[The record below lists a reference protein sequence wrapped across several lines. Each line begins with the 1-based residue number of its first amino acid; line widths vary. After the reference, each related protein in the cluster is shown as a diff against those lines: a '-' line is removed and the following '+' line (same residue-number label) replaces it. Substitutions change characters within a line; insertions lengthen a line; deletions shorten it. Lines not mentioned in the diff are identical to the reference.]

1 MIKNKKLKL
10 IVGGCSYTYGGNDK
24 DTIPWPNQLAELLD
38 MELVNTSRNG
48 VGNEYILGEIS
59 KAICSYNNIGLV
71 VAMWSEFERID
82 FPQSLKTKRW
92 QYPDRSYVETE
103 KQFLT
108 TVNANVVYDLKKD
121 IQFPKSF
128 RRYVKLH
135 NEIVLLFN
143 ENGIYTKLKCLV
155 KSLSQM
161 MLFKQLVKSKGL
173 DYIHCVGTNPY
184 IRGEE
189 TAEDIKTKIQQYS
202 NAIID
207 SIFFDELDET
217 NFIGFPMIK
226 NIGGFFFDDLLPE
239 PNLSYRV
246 SESDSHPN
254 TKGHKIFA
262 DHIYEKYKEI
272 YHD

>member
-1 MIKNKKLKL
+1 M
-10 IVGGCSYTYGGNDK
+10 
-24 DTIPWPNQLAELLD
+24 
-38 MELVNTSRNG
+38 
-48 VGNEYILGEIS
+48 
-59 KAICSYNNIGLV
+59 
-71 VAMWSEFERID
+71 
-82 FPQSLKTKRW
+82 
-92 QYPDRSYVETE
+92 
-103 KQFLT
+103 
-108 TVNANVVYDLKKD
+108 
-121 IQFPKSF
+121 
-128 RRYVKLH
+128 
-135 NEIVLLFN
+135 
-143 ENGIYTKLKCLV
+143 YTKLKCLE
-155 KSLSQM
+155 KSLLQM

-239 PNLSYRV
+239 SNLSYRV